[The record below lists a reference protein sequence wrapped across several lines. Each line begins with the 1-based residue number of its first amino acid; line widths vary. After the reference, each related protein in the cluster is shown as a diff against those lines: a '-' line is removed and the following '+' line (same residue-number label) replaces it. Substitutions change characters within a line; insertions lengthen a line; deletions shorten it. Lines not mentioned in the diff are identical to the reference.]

1 MPYLQRDASG
11 RVIALLAEPAAD
23 ATEFVSGAHSEV
35 RAFLN
40 GGGQTS
46 AAAPLQVQRARQA
59 DPTPQPS
66 AASAEDDDARRQFA
80 EMDGSMIRVIEDLL
94 DVLIGKHLILLTD
107 LPMDAQ
113 RKLLAR
119 KETRRAL
126 LGDAAGMSPPVRE
139 IF

>member
-1 MPYLQRDASG
+1 MPYLQRDVSG
-11 RVIALLAEPAAD
+11 RVIALLAEPTAQ
-23 ATEFVSGAHSEV
+23 ATEFASAAHSEV
-35 RAFLN
+35 RAFL
-40 GGGQTS
+40 GSGAQELGS
-46 AAAPLQVQRARQA
+46 EEVAAHP
-59 DPTPQPS
+59 
-66 AASAEDDDARRQFA
+66 EDDSARRQFA

-119 KETRRAL
+119 KETRRSL
-126 LGDAAGMSPPVRE
+126 LGEAAGMSPPVRE